1 MRGRNKRREQLALGR
16 LMEDFIGTAEISAT
30 GESLTADSFG
40 FANGGT
46 LERARRQDW
55 QPAGVDDALKRQSQQ
70 Q

>member
-1 MRGRNKRREQLALGR
+1 
-16 LMEDFIGTAEISAT
+16 MEDFIGTAEISAT
-30 GESLTADSFG
+30 AESLTADSFG
-40 FANGGT
+40 FANCGT